1 MHLWWEN
8 KVEYICTEGRAVLS
22 HNLDGR
28 AYCTA
33 LTGLLS
39 NCSPQ
44 LSCWF
49 KFSQPVCCWAGM
61 KSTSFSDGDLSLFKN
76 LPFLQL
82 EITFEWL
89 FINRDTKLSCI
100 RAIRAWIVPRNTQN
114 ASAKNSFRKEVWGGR
129 KKIIQLFPVE
139 SHSFPSLRNHL
150 VNGSHAQ
157 RPTQYLVLEHGSP
170 KGPDSSKDKI
180 ELIKFLGTVWRGVFW
195 SQQTLQQV
203 AQHLDHT
210 LLRDRD
216 DLLKPEQR
224 QTHCITR
231 FKHYHGLVFLIE
243 QQKKKAYCAERRK

>member
-22 HNLDGR
+22 HNLYGR

-39 NCSPQ
+39 NCLPR

-49 KFSQPVCCWAGM
+49 KFSQPVLLSRNGVHFILRWR
-61 KSTSFSDGDLSLFKN
+61 SPPFSKKKLS
-76 LPFLQL
+76 FLQL
-82 EITFEWL
+82 EITFKWL
-89 FINRDTKLSCI
+89 FINRDTKLSYI
-100 RAIRAWIVPRNTQN
+100 RAIRARIGPRNTHN
-114 ASAKNSFRKEVWGGR
+114 ASVKNSFKKELWEERENNHSAVSVV
-129 KKIIQLFPVE
+129 PP
-139 SHSFPSLRNHL
+139 SFPPLCNHL
-150 VNGSHAQ
+150 VSISHGHG
-157 RPTQYLVLEHGSP
+157 PTQYLVLEHGSP

-180 ELIKFLGTVWRGVFW
+180 ELIKFFGTVWRGVFW

-203 AQHLDHT
+203 AEHLDHT

-224 QTHCITR
+224 HTRNITT
-231 FKHYHGLVFLIE
+231 FKHYVKTTTALRE
-243 QQKKKAYCAERRK
+243 QF